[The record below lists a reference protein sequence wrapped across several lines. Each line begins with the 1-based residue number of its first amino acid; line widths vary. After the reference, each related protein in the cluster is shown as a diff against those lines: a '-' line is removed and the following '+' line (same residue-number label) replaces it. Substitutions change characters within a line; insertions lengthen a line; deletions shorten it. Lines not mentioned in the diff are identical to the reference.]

1 MKRAISIEDVA
12 RAANVSHSTVS
23 RALRGSPLISVE
35 VRERVQLLARE
46 MGYIPNAIAQSLKR
60 QRSSTVGLIV
70 TSIGDPFYADVTRG
84 IEATARAAGMSV
96 FLSATYNDGE
106 QELAII
112 ETFHRRKVDGLIIVS
127 SRIAQNVQH
136 LRRLAVPAVLVN
148 YEANPGYELLHS
160 VQIDD
165 FAGASL
171 AMEHLIA
178 IGHRRIGYLG
188 IANRPSSNERRRAG
202 YTAALRAAGLAAGP
216 ELALLA
222 AGAEPDADDVQ
233 AGAELLPRLL
243 AAKATAAFCYNDMLA
258 IGALMACRERGVGVP
273 EQFSVV
279 GFDDIAPAQYVTPAL
294 TTVAQPRR
302 ELGSRAMRMLLDLIA
317 GQPGANLVLTPT
329 LTVRASTAP
338 PRP

>member
-23 RALRGSPLISVE
+23 RALRDSPLISVE

-46 MGYIPNAIAQSLKR
+46 MGYVPNAIAQSLK
-60 QRSSTVGLIV
+60 QRRSNTIGLIV

-84 IEATARAAGMSV
+84 IEETARPAGMSV

-106 QELAII
+106 QELAVI
-112 ETFHRRKVDGLIIVS
+112 ETFHRRKVDGMIIVS
-127 SRIAQNVQH
+127 SRIAQNVEH

-148 YEANPGYELLHS
+148 YEAHPGHQMLHS
-160 VQIDD
+160 VQVDD

-171 AMEHLIA
+171 AVGHLLA
-178 IGHRRIGYLG
+178 LGHRRIGYLG

-202 YTAALRAAGLAAGP
+202 YSAALVAAGLPADPALSVVAGP
-216 ELALLA
+216 
-222 AGAEPDADDVQ
+222 GPDDDVQ
-233 AGAELLPRLL
+233 IGSAHLPRLL
-243 AAKATAAFCYNDMLA
+243 AAGATAALCYNDMLA
-258 IGALMACRERGVGVP
+258 VGALMACRERGVEVP
-273 EQFSVV
+273 QQFSVA
-279 GFDDIAPAQYVTPAL
+279 GFDDVALAQYVTPAL

-302 ELGSRAMRMLLDLIA
+302 ELGDRAMRTVLDLIE
-317 GQPGANLVLTPT
+317 GRPTHNLVLAPT

-338 PRP
+338 PGA